1 MEPISFK
8 ITQATLKKMNKFYD
22 SQMVPFEEGQFLLKA
37 QTIDCDIEVSN
48 ELIATF
54 RGENA
59 IHEAVHWSK
68 KLAKKIEKE
77 KESHALCLHHHI
89 GAAETGSNDYIG
101 PLCVVACYVDEENI
115 EFIKNLNITDVESLT
130 NQEVVDYAKLLRE
143 RVITSLL
150 VLDNSH
156 YNKMI
161 DNGLNQANIRARL
174 INQALVNVLQK
185 AKKNVEFKVIERYI
199 SPKTYFNYLKNEVIV
214 VKDLMFEEHADQ
226 QYLAVLAA
234 EIISRYAYLSYYAS
248 MTKSLKIKL
257 ARGSGSNVDAVVV
270 NIAEKYGEKIL
281 TKVVKL
287 NFTDTKKVKAMLKER
302 G

>member
-1 MEPISFK
+1 
-8 ITQATLKKMNKFYD
+8 
-22 SQMVPFEEGQFLLKA
+22 
-37 QTIDCDIEVSN
+37 
-48 ELIATF
+48 
-54 RGENA
+54 
-59 IHEAVHWSK
+59 
-68 KLAKKIEKE
+68 
-77 KESHALCLHHHI
+77 
-89 GAAETGSNDYIG
+89 
-101 PLCVVACYVDEENI
+101 
-115 EFIKNLNITDVESLT
+115 
-130 NQEVVDYAKLLRE
+130 
-143 RVITSLL
+143 
-150 VLDNSH
+150 
-156 YNKMI
+156 MI

-287 NFTDTKKVKAMLKER
+287 NFTDTKKVKSMLKEKS
-302 G
+302 